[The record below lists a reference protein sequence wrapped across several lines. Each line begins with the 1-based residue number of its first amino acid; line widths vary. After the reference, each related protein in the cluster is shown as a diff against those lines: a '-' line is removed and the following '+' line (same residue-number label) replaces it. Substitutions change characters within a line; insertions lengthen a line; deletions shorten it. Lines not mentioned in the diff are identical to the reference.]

1 MGVQRSAMTKL
12 ERLLMQR
19 QSYIRFLKKEEA
31 NIINGPKHKKRII
44 VLRREINTINQEII
58 RNLDEH

>member
-1 MGVQRSAMTKL
+1 MTKL

-19 QSYIRFLKKEEA
+19 QSYIRFLRGEEA
-31 NIINGPKHKKRII
+31 TIINGPKHKKRMIA
-44 VLRREINTINQEII
+44 LKREINTINQEII